1 MKRLLLLTIL
11 IGSLFSVPNSFAQS
25 SKPKRATI
33 KYENG
38 VKYVGEIRKGSPKKY
53 SEYALIQKVFIGR
66 KKLKHGKGI
75 MYFANG
81 DQLDGEWN
89 NDQCK
94 RGTYKFANGDVF
106 EGEISVI
113 YTQKGMIG
121 PGTMIFASE
130 GDITLGYKTWHYPAN
145 CSFTGTIKD
154 KKPYTGSFDCT
165 LTTEDGDRFT
175 GRLSDGHFNYGKIE
189 YANGDSFEGSFIS
202 DAPSSGKY
210 RYGSITEITR
220 ANHKWEI
227 PTGCVFE
234 GNIVPFTGTVN
245 MEITNTA
252 GDKFV
257 GKLNNGAPDEGTMV
271 FAATGHTETGK
282 WQDGLSP
289 REYQIQQRAKERAR
303 DSITK
308 AFVAQQRINDA
319 ILDKRDLKNFEDYM
333 TKHDYFAI
341 HWDGITGSIL
351 HGASIKLAQLYT
363 GKKIIYKDDICVC
376 RKIEYITANN
386 RIKFTIST
394 SNGNDKIL
402 YLKRL
407 SYYDYPQ
414 QRNFNYPDSFTY
426 RYYNCGVVEDTE
438 LLKSHLESWVST
450 DLYLASDIE
459 TAKNRA
465 KNYYI
470 NQYGN
475 KYGTAVLNR
484 KIELGMTVEMV
495 QAIKGKG
502 DISQYVSEGRKITI
516 LSYGGVRN
524 ALIATV
530 VSPVNTYTFVNG
542 RLTEYTTNE
551 GQGTVIWN

>member
-1 MKRLLLLTIL
+1 MKRLLLLTTL
-11 IGSLFSVPNSFAQS
+11 IGLLFTSPNSFAQS

-38 VKYVGEIRKGSPKKY
+38 VKYVGEVRKGSPKKY
-53 SEYALIQKVFIGR
+53 SEYALINKVFIS
-66 KKLKHGKGI
+66 KKKIKHGKGI

-81 DQLDGEWN
+81 DQLDGEWY

-94 RGTYKFANGDVF
+94 RGTYKFFSGNIF
-106 EGEISVI
+106 EGEISTSSI
-113 YTQKGMIG
+113 QDGK
-121 PGTMIFASE
+121 MIFSSNHGIMTFALE
-130 GDITLGYKTWHYPAN
+130 GVIRLNYKTWTYPAN
-145 CSFTGTIKD
+145 CHFTGTIKD
-154 KKPYTGSFDCT
+154 KKPSTGIFDCT

-175 GRLSDGHFNYGKIE
+175 GRLSDGHFGYGKIE
-189 YANGDSFEGSFIS
+189 YANDDTFEGNFIS

-227 PTGCVFE
+227 PAGCVFE

-245 MEITNTA
+245 MEITNAA

-257 GKLNNGAPDEGTMV
+257 GKLNNGAPDEGTMF

-282 WQDGLSP
+282 WKDGLSP

-308 AFVAQQRINDA
+308 AFVAQQRRNDA
-319 ILDKRDLKNFEDYM
+319 IRDKRDLKYFEDYM
-333 TKHDYFAI
+333 TKHEDI
-341 HWDGITGSIL
+341 SHDGVTESIL

-363 GKKIIYKDDICVC
+363 GKKVIYKNDIYVC
-376 RKIEYITANN
+376 KKIEFLGKNLV
-386 RIKFTIST
+386 KFTISPQ
-394 SNGNDKIL
+394 NKQDKIL

-407 SYYDYPQ
+407 SYYKYPPQNDYK
-414 QRNFNYPDSFTY
+414 YPEKLTY
-426 RYYNCGVVEDTE
+426 RYYNCAVVENI
-438 LLKSHLESWVST
+438 ESTYWMSN

-470 NQYGN
+470 GQYGN
-475 KYGTAVLNR
+475 KYGIAVLNR

-495 QAIKGKG
+495 QEIKGKG
-502 DISQYVSEGRKITI
+502 NISQYVSEGRKITI
-516 LSYGGVRN
+516 LSYGGVESN
-524 ALIATV
+524 LFATIV
-530 VSPVNTYTFVNG
+530 APVNTYTFVNG
-542 RLTEYTTNE
+542 RLTEYSTNE
-551 GQGTVIWN
+551 GQRTVIWN